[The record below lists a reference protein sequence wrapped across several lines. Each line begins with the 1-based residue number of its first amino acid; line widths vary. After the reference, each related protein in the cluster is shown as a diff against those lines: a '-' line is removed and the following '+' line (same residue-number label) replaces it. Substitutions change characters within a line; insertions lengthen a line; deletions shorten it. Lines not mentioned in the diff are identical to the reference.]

1 MSIMRI
7 RIPLLIVMV
16 VLLAPGM
23 SLKAAP
29 AAREAASPRR
39 EQDQTETK
47 QAPQSTGTP
56 KPLPT
61 ILEKTVGLEKLPG
74 YFALY
79 WDARSGKMWLEIDK
93 WDTEFLYIESLPAGV
108 GSNDVGL
115 DRGQVGSA
123 RVVKFERSGP
133 KVLLLESNY
142 RFRAIS
148 DSPDERE
155 SVSEAFAESALW
167 GFKVEAEEGSR
178 VLVDATDFFLHD
190 AHRVVA
196 TLRRA
201 KQGDYHLD
209 AARSAFY
216 LPRTKNFPQNTE
228 VESTLTFAGENP
240 GPWVNQ
246 VVPSPDAITVR
257 EHFSFVE
264 LPGPGYKPRA
274 FDPRAGYFGIS
285 YMDFATPISERINK
299 RFIVRHRLQK
309 KDPAA
314 ALSDPV
320 EPIVYY
326 LDRGAPEPIRT
337 ALLEGARW
345 WNQAF
350 EAAGY
355 RNAFQVKLLPE
366 GADPMDVRYNLIQWV
381 HRSTRGWSYGGG
393 VIDPRTGEM
402 IKGLV
407 TLDSSRL
414 RQDYLIAEGLLAP
427 YEKGKPPS
435 PQLEALALARVRQL
449 AAHEVGHTLGL
460 AHNFAASAERFN
472 ASVMDYP
479 QPLVKLRDDGSID
492 VSGAYGTEI
501 GAWDKV
507 SIAYGYQDFPAGTDE
522 KKALDGILTQA
533 AKQGLFF
540 ISDADARPQSSA
552 HPTAHLWDNG
562 ANAID
567 ELARVM
573 TIRAAALSHF
583 SENNIRE
590 DEPLS
595 SLEEVLV
602 PVYSFHRYQ
611 VEATAK
617 VLGGLDYRYAVRG
630 DGQLITGMTP
640 PQEQRRALDA
650 LLGTLKP
657 EVLALPDRVLQLIP
671 PPAEGYPRTQ
681 ETFHGRTGL
690 TFDALAPAEAAASL
704 TVGLIL
710 NPERATRLV
719 EHHDLDGQYPGLGEV
734 IDKLVDATWKLVPP
748 PGYPGAVQ
756 RVVNNVVLY
765 DLMSLAADESASVQT
780 RALASL
786 KVDELKSW
794 LVDQVKSASEE
805 GRRAELIFA
814 VSEIERFQKDPK
826 QMNMTKPPE
835 PPPGQPIGD
844 SDFDWLGGCCAWE

>member
-1 MSIMRI
+1 MRTLAF
-7 RIPLLIVMV
+7 LL
-16 VLLAPGM
+16 VLTAWMFVLTPEPSHGAATATHQPA
-23 SLKAAP
+23 SL
-29 AAREAASPRR
+29 SGQS
-39 EQDQTETK
+39 QDQEEAK
-47 QAPQSTGTP
+47 PNPQPTGVL
-56 KPLPT
+56 KSLPT
-61 ILEKTVGLEKLPG
+61 VDAKTAGMEKLPG
-74 YFALY
+74 YFPLY
-79 WDARSGKMWLEIDK
+79 WDAHAGRMWLEIGL
-93 WDTEFLYIESLPAGV
+93 WDTEFLYIESLPAGI
-108 GSNDVGL
+108 GSNDIGL
-115 DRGQVGSA
+115 DRGQVGAA

-133 KVLLLESNY
+133 KVLLLEPNY
-142 RFRAIS
+142 RFRATS
-148 DSPDERE
+148 ESPDERE
-155 SVSEAFAESALW
+155 SVREAFAESALW

-190 AHRVVA
+190 AHHVGG
-196 TLRRA
+196 TLKDT
-201 KQGDYHLD
+201 KQGDYRLD
-209 AARSAFY
+209 ASRSAFY
-216 LPRTKNFPQNTE
+216 LPRIKNFPQNTE
-228 VESTLTFAGENP
+228 VESTLTFVGENA
-240 GPWVNQ
+240 GRWVEA

-257 EHFSFVE
+257 EHFSFVK

-274 FDPRAGYFGIS
+274 FDPRAGYFGTS
-285 YMDFATPISERINK
+285 YMDFSAPIDERIVK

-309 KDPAA
+309 KDPSAA
-314 ALSDPV
+314 VSDPV
-320 EPIVYY
+320 EPLVYY
-326 LDRGAPEPIRT
+326 LDRGVPEPVRS

-355 RNAFQVKLLPE
+355 RNAFQVKMLPE

-393 VIDPRTGEM
+393 VTDPRTGEI

-427 YEKGKPPS
+427 YEKGKPPL

-507 SIAYGYQDFPAGTDE
+507 AIGYGYRDFPAGTDE
-522 KKALDGILTQA
+522 RKALDNILTEA

-540 ISDADARPQSSA
+540 ISDSDSRPQSSA

-562 ANAID
+562 PNAVD
-567 ELARVM
+567 ELTRVM
-573 TIRAAALSHF
+573 KIRAAALRHF

-602 PVYSFHRYQ
+602 PVYMFHRYQ
-611 VEATAK
+611 LEATAK

-630 DGQLITGMTP
+630 DGEIVTRMIP
-640 PQEQRRALDA
+640 PEEQRRALDA
-650 LLGTLKP
+650 LLSTLKP
-657 EVLALPDRVLQLIP
+657 EALVLPDRVLQLIP
-671 PPAEGYPRTQ
+671 PPAEGYQRTQ

-704 TVGLIL
+704 TVGLTL

-719 EHHDLDGQYPGLGEV
+719 EYHGLYDQFPGLAEV
-734 IDKLVDATWKLVPP
+734 IDKLVGATWKSATA
-748 PGYPGAVQ
+748 PGYPTAVQ

-765 DLMSLAADESASVQT
+765 DLMALAANESAAAQVRAVASIKLDELRSWLAGQINATSDES
-780 RALASL
+780 
-786 KVDELKSW
+786 
-794 LVDQVKSASEE
+794 
-805 GRRAELIFA
+805 RRAEFSFA
-814 VSEIERFQKDPK
+814 VAQIERFQKDPK
-826 QMNMTKPPE
+826 QMNVTKPPE

-844 SDFDWLGGCCAWE
+844 SDFDWVGGCCAWK